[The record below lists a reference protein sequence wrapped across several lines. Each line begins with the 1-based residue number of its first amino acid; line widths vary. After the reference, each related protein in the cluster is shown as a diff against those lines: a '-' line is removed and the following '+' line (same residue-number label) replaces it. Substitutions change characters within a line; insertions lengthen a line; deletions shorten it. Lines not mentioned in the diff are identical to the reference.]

1 MTYQHTMRSCYL
13 ASVTQAA
20 VVNLAPILFVIFQTE
35 FGLTYQQIGALSLI
49 NFLTQLLVDALAIKT
64 LDKVGYRPAAIGSC
78 ACSALG
84 FILLAVCPAVWP
96 GQFFALCLPVVI
108 YAIGGGLAEV
118 IVSPIADSLPTGNK
132 QGSMALVHGAY
143 SWGQAAV
150 VLLSTCALAI
160 IGHARWQW
168 LPLAWAILPLYNMF
182 LFFRIPLMPTIP
194 DKHRTPLR
202 NLLKDCTL
210 WLFLLVMLCAGAAE
224 QAMSQWSSL
233 FAESALGV
241 NKVLGDIAGPCLFAV
256 FMGLGR
262 TGFGMF
268 GAKWKLDN
276 ILLLCALLA
285 VACYLTA
292 AFFPHP
298 MISLAACALTGLAV
312 SLMWPGTVSLSAA
325 AFPLGGAALFAFLAL
340 FGDLGCSAGPW
351 LTGVISDMTAVSN
364 PDMALRAGL
373 AAGAIFPLLLF
384 ITILLLKGLHKR
396 EGAK

>member
-1 MTYQHTMRSCYL
+1 MTYRQTMRSCYL
-13 ASVTQAA
+13 ANVTQAA
-20 VVNLAPILFVIFQTE
+20 VVNQAPILFVIFQSE
-35 FGLTYQQIGALSLI
+35 FGLSYQQIGALSLI
-49 NFLTQLLVDALAIKT
+49 NFLTQLIVDALAVKAVDTI
-64 LDKVGYRPAAIGSC
+64 GYRAAAIGSC
-78 ACSALG
+78 ASSALG
-84 FILLAVCPAVWP
+84 FILLAACPSIWP
-96 GQFFALCLPVVI
+96 GQFFALCLPVVV

-118 IVSPIADSLPTGNK
+118 IVSPIANSLPTENK
-132 QGSMALVHGAY
+132 QSSMALVHGAY

-150 VLLSTCALAI
+150 VLLSTCALAA

-168 LPLAWAILPLYNMF
+168 LPLAWAILPLYNLYRF
-182 LFFRIPLMPTIP
+182 CRVPLAPTIA

-202 NLLKDCTL
+202 ELLKNRML

-256 FMGLGR
+256 FMGIGR
-262 TGFGMF
+262 TGFGIC

-276 ILLLCALLA
+276 ILLLCALFA
-285 VACYLTA
+285 VVCYLAA

-298 MISLAACALTGLAV
+298 TISLAACALTGLAV

-325 AFPLGGAALFAFLAL
+325 AFPMGGAALFAFLAL

-351 LTGVISDMTAVSN
+351 LTGFLSDITAVSR
-364 PDMALRAGL
+364 PDLALRAGL
-373 AAGAIFPLLLF
+373 SAGAIFPLLLSV
-384 ITILLLKGLHKR
+384 TILLLKMRHKKD
-396 EGAK
+396 GTC

>member
-1 MTYQHTMRSCYL
+1 MTYKHTMRSCYL
-13 ASVTQAA
+13 AYVTQAA

-49 NFLTQLLVDALAIKT
+49 NFLTQLLIDAIAIKT

-78 ACSALG
+78 ACCALG

-96 GQFFALCLPVVI
+96 GQFFALCLPVVV
-108 YAIGGGLAEV
+108 YAVGGGLAEV
-118 IVSPIADSLPTGNK
+118 IVSPIADSLPTENK
-132 QGSMALVHGAY
+132 HGSMALVHGAY

-150 VLLSTCALAI
+150 VLLSTCALAV
-160 IGHARWQW
+160 IGQARWQW
-168 LPLAWAILPLYNMF
+168 LPLAWAILPLYNLARF
-182 LFFRIPLMPTIP
+182 CRVPLMPTIP
-194 DKHRTPLR
+194 DGHRIPLGK
-202 NLLKDCTL
+202 LLKNGTL
-210 WLFLLVMLCAGAAE
+210 WLFLLIMLCAGAAE

-268 GAKWKLDN
+268 GAKWKLDRV
-276 ILLLCALLA
+276 LLLCALFA
-285 VACYLTA
+285 VACYLAA

-298 MISLAACALTGLAV
+298 LISLAACALTGLAV

-340 FGDLGCSAGPW
+340 FGDIGCSIGPW
-351 LTGVISDMTAVSN
+351 MTGVISDMISATN
-364 PDMALRAGL
+364 QDIALRVGL
-373 AAGAIFPLLLF
+373 AAGAVFPMLLF
-384 ITILLLKGLHKR
+384 VTLFVLKSRKKQ
-396 EGAK
+396 EEPI